1 MKRLAWYTFIA
12 LATLSVVFLIWQFRL
27 AIILFVLSLAMA
39 AMLRPL
45 INFLVARKFPRAL
58 ALALTYFAVV
68 AVIAG
73 LSLVLGGPII
83 AETQSMAT
91 DLPSRYQ
98 QLKIDWLAGTWFQ
111 QAIAQNLPDMKVL
124 LRMFT
129 GLPTDDVLQ
138 GFLGIMQGSLD
149 VISNVMIIFVLSI
162 YWSADQEGFVR
173 LWLSLL
179 PARMR
184 SPWRNIWRKVENDIG
199 EYLRSELIQS
209 LLTVILLGVIYHLIG
224 LRYPVLL
231 AILAAV
237 AWLLVWYGGLAAII
251 PALLFGLAISP
262 ALGLLAAVLTIA
274 VLSVLKFAVEPRL
287 INRHHVSSLLKV
299 IMVVI
304 LVKEFGIIGLLIAP
318 PVAAIIQILA
328 SHLFQPTTTNMADVL
343 PPKTV
348 QLQILGQRLNLVQT
362 KITEQSEPPNP
373 VIDNLVERLDK
384 LINRAYQEEISETK

>member
-68 AVIAG
+68 AVIVG
-73 LSLVLGGPII
+73 LGLVLGGPVI